1 MDLYGW
7 VVFGHVVA
15 VILGLGA
22 HGGSAF
28 AMFRVRRE
36 TDRSRMAA
44 ILEVSSSSLMVAS
57 IGILV
62 AIVLGIVAA
71 VMGGHFSRFWPW
83 AAIIVLVIVI
93 GLMTPLAGIPMNN
106 LRRALG
112 MTVQG
117 DKKGDPARVPGTD
130 EEVATALARIRP
142 ELPAGIGV
150 VGVGILTWLME
161 AKPF

>member
-44 ILEVSSSSLMVAS
+44 ILEVSSSSLIVAS
-57 IGILV
+57 IGLLV

-142 ELPAGIGV
+142 ELPSGIGV

>member
-1 MDLYGW
+1 MDLYGL

-22 HGGSAF
+22 HGASAF

-36 TDRSRMAA
+36 TDRARMAA
-44 ILEVSSSSLMVAS
+44 ILEMSSSSLIAAS
-57 IGILV
+57 VGLLV

-71 VMGGHFSRFWPW
+71 VMGGHFAKFWPW

-93 GLMTPLAGIPMNN
+93 GSMTPLAGIPMSN

-112 MTVQG
+112 MAVQG
-117 DKKGDPARVPGTD
+117 DKKGAPARVPGTD
-130 EEVATALARIRP
+130 EEIAAAVANIRP

-150 VGVGILTWLME
+150 IGVGILTWLME

>member
-1 MDLYGW
+1 MDLYRW

-22 HGGSAF
+22 HGASAF

-36 TDRSRMAA
+36 TDRTRMAA

-57 IGILV
+57 IGLLV

-83 AAIIVLVIVI
+83 AAIIVLVIII
-93 GLMTPLAGIPMNN
+93 GVMTPFAGIPMNN

-112 MTVQG
+112 TGVRG
-117 DKKGDPARVPGTD
+117 DKPSDPARVPGTD
-130 EEVATALARIRP
+130 DEVAAAIAKVRP
-142 ELPAGIGV
+142 EIPAAVGV
-150 VGVGILTWLME
+150 VGVAILTWLME

>member
-44 ILEVSSSSLMVAS
+44 ILEVSSSSLIVAS
-57 IGILV
+57 IGLLV

-83 AAIIVLVIVI
+83 AAIIILVIVI

-161 AKPF
+161 TKPF

>member
-22 HGGSAF
+22 HGASAF

-44 ILEVSSSSLMVAS
+44 ILDVSSSSLIVAS
-57 IGILV
+57 IGLLV

-71 VMGGHFSRFWPW
+71 RSEE
-83 AAIIVLVIVI
+83 
-93 GLMTPLAGIPMNN
+93 
-106 LRRALG
+106 RR
-112 MTVQG
+112 
-117 DKKGDPARVPGTD
+117 
-130 EEVATALARIRP
+130 
-142 ELPAGIGV
+142 
-150 VGVGILTWLME
+150 VGKECRL
-161 AKPF
+161 

>member
-22 HGGSAF
+22 HGASAF

-57 IGILV
+57 IGLLV

-71 VMGGHFSRFWPW
+71 VMGGHFSKFWPW
-83 AAIIVLVIVI
+83 AAIIVLVVVI
-93 GLMTPLAGIPMNN
+93 GLMTPLAGIPMSN

-112 MTVQG
+112 MAVQG
-117 DKKGDPARVPGTD
+117 DKKGDPPRMPASD
-130 EEVATALARIRP
+130 DAIAAALAKIRP

-150 VGVGILTWLME
+150 AGVAVLTWLME

>member
-1 MDLYGW
+1 MNLYGW

-57 IGILV
+57 IGLLV

-83 AAIIVLVIVI
+83 AAIIVLVVVI
-93 GLMTPLAGIPMNN
+93 GSMTPLAGIPMNN

-112 MTVQG
+112 MTVHG
-117 DKKGDPARVPGTD
+117 DKKGDPARVPGTV

>member
-7 VVFGHVVA
+7 VVLGHVVA

-22 HGGSAF
+22 HGASAF

-44 ILEVSSSSLMVAS
+44 ILEVSSSSLVVAS
-57 IGILV
+57 IGLLV
-62 AIVLGIVAA
+62 AIVLGIIAA

-93 GLMTPLAGIPMNN
+93 GSMTPLAGIPMNN

-117 DKKGDPARVPGTD
+117 DKKGDPARVAGTD

>member
-22 HGGSAF
+22 HGTSAF

-36 TDRSRMAA
+36 TDRTRMAA
-44 ILEVSSSSLMVAS
+44 ILEVSSSSLIVAS
-57 IGILV
+57 I
-62 AIVLGIVAA
+62 
-71 VMGGHFSRFWPW
+71 MGGHFSKFWPW
-83 AAIIVLVIVI
+83 AAIIVLVVVI
-93 GLMTPLAGIPMNN
+93 GSMTPLAGIPMSN

-112 MTVQG
+112 MAVQG
-117 DKKGDPARVPGTD
+117 DKKGDPPRVPATD
-130 EEVATALARIRP
+130 EEVAAAVARIRP

-150 VGVGILTWLME
+150 AGVAILTWLME
-161 AKPF
+161 AKPI

>member
-44 ILEVSSSSLMVAS
+44 ILEVSSSSLLVAN
-57 IGILV
+57 IGLLV

>member
-7 VVFGHVVA
+7 VVVAHVAA
-15 VILGLGA
+15 VILSLGA
-22 HGGSAF
+22 HGASAF

-36 TDRSRMAA
+36 TDRTRMAA
-44 ILEVSSSSLMVAS
+44 ILEVSSSSLAAAG
-57 IGILV
+57 IGLLV

-71 VMGGHFSRFWPW
+71 VMGGQFSRFWPW

-93 GLMTPLAGIPMNN
+93 GSMTPLAAIPMGN

-112 MTVQG
+112 LAVQG
-117 DKKGDPARVPGTD
+117 DKKGDAPRIPGTD
-130 EEVATALARIRP
+130 EEVAAALGRIRP
-142 ELPAGIGV
+142 ELPAAIGV
-150 VGVGILTWLME
+150 TGVVVLTWLME